1 MTAEPLRNDPADA
14 IGPGRLV
21 AVAGPSGAGKDTLIR
36 LAAAKAPETIVQSRV
51 VTRPSSAAENN
62 EEMTPA
68 AFDAARIAGA
78 FALDWE
84 AHGLK
89 YGLRR
94 SIDDHIR
101 GGQTVMV
108 NVSRR
113 VIPQLRQRYANVVA
127 VLVTA
132 PEDVLMARLAGRSR
146 DSDGSLEQRLQ
157 RAILDTDMSADI
169 VINNIGEPEETA
181 ALLVNAIREKS

>member
-1 MTAEPLRNDPADA
+1 
-14 IGPGRLV
+14 
-21 AVAGPSGAGKDTLIR
+21 
-36 LAAAKAPETIVQSRV
+36 
-51 VTRPSSAAENN
+51 
-62 EEMTPA
+62 
-68 AFDAARIAGA
+68 
-78 FALDWE
+78 
-84 AHGLK
+84 LK

-181 ALLVNAIREKS
+181 ALLVNAIRGKS